1 MLTATIW
8 LSFAFGLGLL
18 MRLIGLPPL
27 VGYLAAGF
35 ILSANGHASNEILY
49 QVAHAGVLLLL
60 FSVGLKL
67 QLKSLLRSEVL
78 AGSLLHMLI
87 TVLILGLLLLQ
98 FTDLSLQSVALVA
111 LALSFSSTVVAAKV
125 LEGKRELR
133 AFHGRVAIGI
143 LIMQDLVAVAVL
155 SLAGGDAPSPW
166 AFLVLGFFLLRPLL
180 HWLLDL
186 SGHGELVL
194 LYGLML
200 ALVIGGGSFE
210 QFGLSS
216 ELGAL
221 LLGMILADHKRA
233 KELADSLWG
242 LKEILLVGF
251 FLQIGLS
258 GQPSLE
264 TLEQALCLN
273 LLLPAKALLFFF
285 VLLLF
290 RLRARSSFLAGLAL
304 ATYSEFGLIIANLG
318 VKQGWLDEQWLVLL
332 AVAVALSFAVS
343 APLNRYAHEI
353 YKLLEHFL
361 HRFESS
367 KRHPDDEPISL
378 GNSHIV
384 VMGMGRVGTGAYDE
398 LAGLQHRVVG
408 LDSDLNKVERHLKAS
423 RRVLYADAED
433 PGFWSNLNLS
443 GVHAVLLA
451 LPEPAA
457 KVMAARQL
465 RAIGF
470 AGQISATAVFP
481 EEVELLKNAG
491 ADQIYNYYDGVG
503 LGFAH
508 LALGALG
515 AHDNVMLKKT
525 GESESTL

>member
-1 MLTATIW
+1 MITATLW

-35 ILSANGHASNEILY
+35 LLSANGHESNDILHEL
-49 QVAHAGVLLLL
+49 AHAGVLLLL

-67 QLKSLLRSEVL
+67 RLKSLLRSEVL
-78 AGSLLHMLI
+78 LGSLLHMLV
-87 TVLILGLLLLQ
+87 TVLLLALGLMQFGGIPLQ
-98 FTDLSLQSVALVA
+98 TAAMIA

-125 LEGKRELR
+125 LESKRELR

-143 LIMQDLVAVAVL
+143 LIMQDLVAVAAL
-155 SLAGGDAPSPW
+155 SLAGGAAPSPW

-186 SGHGELVL
+186 SGHGELVV

-200 ALVIGGGSFE
+200 ALVVGGASFE

-221 LLGMILADHKRA
+221 MLGVILADHKRA
-233 KELADSLWG
+233 KELGDALWG

-258 GQPSLE
+258 GHPTLA
-264 TLEQALCLN
+264 TLEQAAWLN
-273 LLLPAKALLFFF
+273 LMLPLKALLFFF

-304 ATYSEFGLIIANLG
+304 ATYSEFGLILANLG
-318 VKQGWLDEQWLVLL
+318 VKQGWLSEQWLVLL

-353 YKLLEHFL
+353 YGLVERFL
-361 HRFESS
+361 ARFESS

-378 GNSHIV
+378 GSSHVV

-398 LAGLQHRVVG
+398 LVAGQHRVVG
-408 LDSDLNKVERHLKAS
+408 LDSDPVKVEQHLKAG

-433 PGFWSNLNLS
+433 PGFWSKLNLA
-443 GVHAVLLA
+443 GVDTVLLA

-457 KVMAARQL
+457 KVMATRQL
-465 RAIGF
+465 RGMGF
-470 AGQISATAVFP
+470 GGYISATVVFP
-481 EEVELLKNAG
+481 EEAEPLRKAG
-491 ADQIYNYYDGVG
+491 VNQIYNYYDGVG
-503 LGFAH
+503 GGFARVALSG
-508 LALGALG
+508 LA
-515 AHDNVMLKKT
+515 
-525 GESESTL
+525 GEQAG